1 MGGITRADFTLNERY
16 EKDSGVIFLSGIQA
30 LARLLLEQH
39 RRDQRAGLNT
49 GGFVSGYRG
58 SPLGG
63 LDQVLWEQKALLD
76 AHNVHFQPGVN
87 EELAATAVWGSQQVG
102 LFPGATVDGVYGFW
116 YGKAPGLDRAC
127 DAIRHA
133 NAAGTAA
140 NGGVLLV
147 VGDDHGCK
155 SSTLPSHSELAL
167 KDLGIPVL
175 NPANVQDVLDY
186 GLFGWAMS
194 RYSGCW
200 TGLIA
205 LADNMDSSGT
215 VIVDPTAVSYITPE
229 HDDDVHISPGRAA
242 LDQEAL
248 LHEVKLPLAV
258 RFARAN
264 GINRLL
270 ADPEQ
275 ARVGIVSTGKAYLD
289 VREALANLGFVDEA
303 AIAAAGI
310 RLLKLGMSWP
320 LDDEEISHFS
330 RGLETLVV
338 VEEKRAF
345 VEEEL
350 KSLLFNQGAG
360 ESPQLAANSLEIVGK
375 RSANGELLLGATG
388 EITVAEVARML
399 ARYLS
404 ERSPD
409 VRLNRAYLER
419 IDTLSSSVAGIA
431 GKAKTDRL
439 PMFCAGC
446 PHNTSTRV
454 PEGSR
459 ASAGIGCHYMAQ
471 WMDRETSTFTQM
483 GGEGANWTG
492 QAPFTSERHIFVNL
506 GDGTYF
512 HSGLL
517 AVRQAVA
524 SGVNV
529 TYKILVNDAVA
540 MTGGQPVDGELD
552 VPRLIRQLQAEGVAH
567 IEVVS
572 DAPEALGKP
581 GVDVHHRDDLDEVQ
595 KRFRE
600 IGGCSVIIYQQ
611 TCATELRRR
620 RKRGLATD
628 PDVRVV
634 INDAVCEGCGDCSV
648 QSNCVAVEP
657 LLTELGVKRRI
668 NQTTCNKDLSCVKGF
683 CPAFVLVRG
692 GALRKPAGVSV
703 SLDELRGK
711 APLPDQTA
719 GTRDAANVLIAG
731 VGGTGVVTVSAL
743 LGTAAHLDGL
753 AVSTLDMTG
762 LAQKGGAVFSHVR
775 IARDARQ
782 IHGTRIA
789 AGQADMLLACDLITG
804 ASQDALALTDTE
816 RTLSVINTDV
826 VPTAEFVL
834 HQDADHHGDERL
846 KRIES
851 FSSVALPVDAAR
863 LCLRLLGS
871 TATLNVFL
879 LGYAWQQGGIP
890 VSIEALERAIE
901 LNGTAVQENLKAFHF
916 GRVAAWRLDAPDLD
930 KGLDVGLDETAVA
943 AEVAR
948 GPMDPI
954 ISDDLESLIGAR
966 RELLTAY
973 QGRELADRFEN
984 LVRRVQLA
992 EQSISESAADDLAR
1006 AVAESYARLLA
1017 YKDEYEVARLY
1028 SDGRFEARLE
1038 QAFEDGFKPA
1048 YLLAPP
1054 MMGRK
1059 KRRFGAWMGPVYG
1072 WLAKFRFLRGT
1083 PIDPFGYLGERKLER
1098 WSIDHFETVVQE
1110 LVDGLNQSNY
1120 AIAVRIASLADTVRG
1135 YGHVKEASR
1144 GRWLE
1149 EESRLL
1155 EEFHRPPAPLQLF
1168 DPARQS
1174 AA

>member
-1 MGGITRADFTLNERY
+1 MTQIVRADFTLAERY

-39 RRDQRAGLNT
+39 RRDKRAGLNT

-63 LDQVLWEQKALLD
+63 LDQVLWQQKALLET
-76 AHNVHFQPGVN
+76 HNVHFQPGVN

-102 LFPGATVDGVYGFW
+102 LFPDATVDGVYGFW

-155 SSTLPSHSELAL
+155 SSTLPSHSELTL

-186 GLFGWAMS
+186 GLFGWALS
-194 RYSGCW
+194 RFSGCW

-205 LADNMDSSGT
+205 LADNMDSAGT
-215 VIVDPTAVSYITPE
+215 VTIDDSASPYVIPEVAEEVNIT
-229 HDDDVHISPGRAA
+229 SGRPA
-242 LDQEAL
+242 LEQEAL

-264 GINRLL
+264 GINRVL
-270 ADPEQ
+270 ADPAD
-275 ARVGIVSTGKAYLD
+275 ARLGIVTTGKAYLD
-289 VREALANLGFVDEA
+289 VREALAQLSLVTEA
-303 AIAAAGI
+303 DIERAGI

-320 LDDEEISHFS
+320 LDDEEMVRFS
-330 RGLETLVV
+330 RGLETLLV

-345 VEEEL
+345 VEESL
-350 KSLLFNQGAG
+350 KSLLFNRSGAM
-360 ESPQLAANSLEIVGK
+360 EIVGK
-375 RSANGELLLGATG
+375 RGAAGEPLLAATG
-388 EITVAEVARML
+388 EIRVAEVAQT
-399 ARYLS
+399 
-404 ERSPD
+404 
-409 VRLNRAYLER
+409 LER
-419 IDTLSSSVAGIA
+419 YISQRCPGALIDRTYLDRTAVLSQALVEVTGQ
-431 GKAKTDRL
+431 AKTDRL

-483 GGEGANWTG
+483 GGEGVNWTG
-492 QAPFTSERHIFVNL
+492 QAPFTEEPHIFVNL

-517 AVRQAVA
+517 AIRQSVA
-524 SGVNV
+524 SGANL

-552 VPRLIRQLQAEGVAH
+552 IPGLVAQLQAEGVSH

-572 DAPEALGKP
+572 DAPDALSAA
-581 GVDVHHRDDLDEVQ
+581 GVPVHHRDDLDAVQ
-595 KRFRE
+595 RRFRE
-600 IGGCSVIIYQQ
+600 IVGCSVIIYQQ

-620 RKRGLATD
+620 RKRGLAED
-628 PDVRVV
+628 PDVRVL

-657 LLTELGVKRRI
+657 LNTEFGIKRQI
-668 NQTTCNKDLSCVKGF
+668 NQTACNKDLSCVKGF

-692 GALRKPAGVSV
+692 AELRKPRGLAV
-703 SLDELRGK
+703 ELAALRDR
-711 APLPDQTA
+711 APVPDQFPAT
-719 GTRDAANVLIAG
+719 ANVLIAG

-775 IARDARQ
+775 IGGAADAL
-782 IHGTRIA
+782 HGTRIA
-789 AGQADMLLACDLITG
+789 AGQTDLLLACDLITA
-804 ASQDALALTDTE
+804 ASRDALTLADGK
-816 RTLSVINTDV
+816 RTLAVVNTDV
-826 VPTAEFVL
+826 VPTADFVL
-834 HQDADHHGDERL
+834 HQDADHHGAERL
-846 KRIES
+846 DRISS
-851 FSSVALPVDAAR
+851 FSRETLAVDGAH
-863 LCLRLLGS
+863 LCARLLGS

-879 LGYAWQQGGIP
+879 LGFAWQQGLIP
-890 VSIEALERAIE
+890 VSMAALERAME
-901 LNGTAVQENLKAFHF
+901 LNGTAVEDNLKAFHF
-916 GRVAAWRLDAPDLD
+916 GRIAAWDVDAL
-930 KGLDVGLDETAVA
+930 GLPEPQKDPA
-943 AEVAR
+943 AAGQ
-948 GPMDPI
+948 GPMDPVC
-954 ISDDLESLIGAR
+954 SDDLESLIAAR
-966 RELLTAY
+966 REHLSAY
-973 QGRELADRFEN
+973 QGPQLADRFES
-984 LVRRVQLA
+984 LVRRVQVAERALA
-992 EQSISESAADDLAR
+992 SATTQGKSAGGDLFAR
-1006 AVAESYARLLA
+1006 AVAQSYARLLA

-1028 SDGRFEARLE
+1028 VDGRFRARLE
-1038 QAFEDGFKPA
+1038 RTFTAGYRPT

-1054 MMGRK
+1054 LLGTK
-1059 KRRFGAWMGPVYG
+1059 KRQFGAWMSGAYSV
-1072 WLAKFRFLRGT
+1072 LARLKFLRGT
-1083 PIDPFGYLGERKLER
+1083 PLDPFGYLGERKQER
-1098 WSIDHFETVVQE
+1098 WSIAHFEAVVTE
-1110 LVDGLNQSNY
+1110 LLAGLDQANL
-1120 AIAVRIASLADTVRG
+1120 ALAVRIASLPDSVRG
-1135 YGHVKEASR
+1135 YGHVKEAAR
-1144 GRWLE
+1144 ERWLE

-1155 EEFHRPPAPLQLF
+1155 EEFRRPPAPLQLF

>member
-1 MGGITRADFTLNERY
+1 MSQIVRADFTLNERY

-39 RRDQRAGLNT
+39 RRDKRAGLNT

-63 LDQVLWEQKALLD
+63 LDQVLWQQKALLE

-102 LFPGATVDGVYGFW
+102 LFPGARVDGVYGFW

-133 NAAGTAA
+133 NAAGAAA

-186 GLFGWAMS
+186 GLFGWALS

-200 TGLIA
+200 AGLIA

-215 VIVDPTAVSYITPE
+215 VVLDDAVEPYVTLERPVDVNMST
-229 HDDDVHISPGRAA
+229 GRAA
-242 LDQEAL
+242 LEQEAL

-258 RFARAN
+258 EFARAN

-270 ADPEQ
+270 ANPPD
-275 ARVGIVSTGKAYLD
+275 ARLGIVTTGKAYLD
-289 VREALANLGFVDEA
+289 VREALAQLSLVTESDIEQ
-303 AIAAAGI
+303 AGI

-320 LDDEEISHFS
+320 LDAQQMEQFS
-330 RGLETLVV
+330 QGLETLLV
-338 VEEKRAF
+338 VEEKRPF

-350 KSLLFNQGAG
+350 KSLLFNCAG
-360 ESPQLAANSLEIVGK
+360 SLEIVGK
-375 RSANGELLLGATG
+375 RSADGEPLLAATG
-388 EITVAEVARML
+388 EIRVAEVAQM
-399 ARYLS
+399 
-404 ERSPD
+404 
-409 VRLNRAYLER
+409 LER
-419 IDTLSSSVAGIA
+419 YIASRCPGASIDRSYLDRTAALGQALVEVTGQ
-431 GKAKTDRL
+431 AKTDRL

-492 QAPFTSERHIFVNL
+492 QAPFTDEEHIFVNL

-517 AVRQAVA
+517 AIRQSVA
-524 SGVNV
+524 SGANL
-529 TYKILVNDAVA
+529 TYKILLNDAVA

-552 VPRLIRQLQAEGVAH
+552 VPQLVAQLQAEGVSH
-567 IEVVS
+567 LEVVS
-572 DAPEALGKP
+572 DAPDALS
-581 GVDVHHRDDLDEVQ
+581 GVGVPVHHRDDLDQVQ
-595 KRFRE
+595 RRFRE
-600 IGGCSVIIYQQ
+600 YKGCSVIIYQQ
-611 TCATELRRR
+611 ICATELRRR
-620 RKRGLATD
+620 RKRGLADD
-628 PDVRVV
+628 PDVRVM

-657 LLTELGVKRRI
+657 LNTELGIKRQI
-668 NQTTCNKDLSCVKGF
+668 NQTACNKDLSCLKGF

-692 GALRKPAGVSV
+692 AELRKPRGLAR
-703 SLDELRGK
+703 ELATLREQ
-711 APLPDQTA
+711 APEPKDIPDN
-719 GTRDAANVLIAG
+719 ANLLIAG

-762 LAQKGGAVFSHVR
+762 LAQKGGAVFGHVR
-775 IARDARQ
+775 IGKDSKAL
-782 IHGTRIA
+782 HGTRIA
-789 AGQADMLLACDLITG
+789 AGQTDLLLACDLITG
-804 ASQDALALTDTE
+804 ASRDALTLADGK
-816 RTLSVINTDV
+816 RTLSVVNTDV
-826 VPTAEFVL
+826 VPTADFVL
-834 HQDADHHGDERL
+834 HQDADHHGAERL
-846 KRIES
+846 ARIES
-851 FSSVALPVDAAR
+851 FSREMRAVDGAR
-863 LCLRLLGS
+863 LCTRLLGS

-879 LGYAWQQGGIP
+879 LGFAWQLGLIP
-890 VSIEALERAIE
+890 VSIAALERAIE
-901 LNGTAVQENLKAFHF
+901 LNGTAVEDNLKAFHF
-916 GRVAAWRLDAPDLD
+916 GRIAAWDPDTL
-930 KGLDVGLDETAVA
+930 GLPA
-943 AEVAR
+943 AEDEAAAADR
-948 GPMDPI
+948 GPMDPVR
-954 ISDDLESLIGAR
+954 SDDLESLIAAR
-966 RELLTAY
+966 RDLLTAY
-973 QGRELADRFEN
+973 QGQQLADRFEN
-984 LVRRVQLA
+984 LVRRVQVV
-992 EQSISESAADDLAR
+992 EQELVDGDPALAR

-1028 SDGRFEARLE
+1028 ADGRFEARL
-1038 QAFEDGFKPA
+1038 ARTFESGYRQT

-1054 MMGRK
+1054 LMGTK
-1059 KRRFGAWMGPVYG
+1059 KRRFGAWMGGAYRL
-1072 WLAKFRFLRGT
+1072 LARLKFLRGT
-1083 PIDPFGYLGERKLER
+1083 SLDPFGYLGERKRER
-1098 WSIDHFETVVQE
+1098 WSISHFEEVVAE
-1110 LVDGLNQSNY
+1110 LLTDLERTNH
-1120 AIAVRIASLADTVRG
+1120 ALAVRIASLPEHVRG
-1135 YGHVKEASR
+1135 YGHVKEAAR
-1144 GRWLE
+1144 ERWLA

-1155 EEFHRPPAPLQLF
+1155 EEFHRPPAPVLLF
-1168 DPARQS
+1168 DPARKS

>member
-1 MGGITRADFTLNERY
+1 MTSSQEAQIVRADFTLNERY
-16 EKDSGVIFLSGIQA
+16 EKESGVIFLSGIQA

-39 RRDQRAGLNT
+39 RRDRRAGLNT

-63 LDQVLWEQKALLD
+63 LDQVLWQQKALLES
-76 AHNVHFQPGVN
+76 HNVQFQPGVN

-102 LFPGATVDGVYGFW
+102 LFPGATVDGVYGLW

-133 NAAGTAA
+133 NAAGTAE

-186 GLFGWAMS
+186 GLFGWALS

-215 VIVDPTAVSYITPE
+215 VLI
-229 HDDDVHISPGRAA
+229 DDAISPYVMPERIEEVNITAGRAA
-242 LDQEAL
+242 LEQEAL
-248 LHEVKLPLAV
+248 LHEVKLPLAIQ
-258 RFARAN
+258 FARAN
-264 GINRLL
+264 GINRVL
-270 ADPEQ
+270 ADPAD
-275 ARVGIVSTGKAYLD
+275 ARLGIIATGKAYLD
-289 VREALANLGFVDEA
+289 VREALAQLSLVTEQDIER
-303 AIAAAGI
+303 AGI

-320 LDDEEISHFS
+320 LDEEEMVRFS
-330 RGLETLVV
+330 RGLETLLV

-350 KSLLFNQGAG
+350 KSLLFNQ
-360 ESPQLAANSLEIVGK
+360 ANGMEIVGK
-375 RSANGELLLGATG
+375 RSAQGEALLAGTG
-388 EITVAEVARML
+388 EIRVADVAKTLSRYIEERCPG
-399 ARYLS
+399 ARID
-404 ERSPD
+404 RTF
-409 VRLNRAYLER
+409 LER
-419 IDTLSSSVAGIA
+419 TTALSQALVEVTGQ
-431 GKAKTDRL
+431 AKTDRL

-492 QAPFTSERHIFVNL
+492 QAPFTDEEHIFVNL

-517 AVRQAVA
+517 AIRQAVA
-524 SGVNV
+524 SGANM

-552 VPRLIRQLQAEGVAH
+552 VPQLVAQLRAEGVEH
-567 IEVVS
+567 VEIVS
-572 DAPEALGKP
+572 DAPTALGHP
-581 GVDVHHRDDLDEVQ
+581 GAPVHHRDDLDAVQ
-595 KRFRE
+595 RRFRE
-600 IGGCSVIIYQQ
+600 IKGCSVIIYQQ

-620 RKRGLATD
+620 RKRGLADD
-628 PDVRVV
+628 PDVRVM

-657 LLTELGVKRRI
+657 LVTELGIKRQI
-668 NQTTCNKDLSCVKGF
+668 NQTACNKDLSCVKGF

-692 GALRKPAGVSV
+692 AELRKPKGVAAE
-703 SLDELRGK
+703 LAELREK
-711 APLPDQTA
+711 APLPDATL
-719 GTRDAANVLIAG
+719 DAANVLIAG

-743 LGTAAHLDGL
+743 LGTAAHIDGL

-762 LAQKGGAVFSHVR
+762 LAQKGGAVFGHVR
-775 IARDARQ
+775 IAPDANAL
-782 IHGTRIA
+782 HGTRIA
-789 AGQADMLLACDLITG
+789 AGQTDLLLACDLITG
-804 ASQDALALTDTE
+804 ASRDALTLADGKK
-816 RTLSVINTDV
+816 TLSVVNTDV

-834 HQDADHHGDERL
+834 HQDADHHGAERL
-846 KRIES
+846 ARLES
-851 FSSVALPVDAAR
+851 FSREARTVDGAR
-863 LCLRLLGS
+863 LCARLLGS

-879 LGYAWQQGGIP
+879 LGFAWQQGLIP
-890 VSIEALERAIE
+890 VSIAALERAIE
-901 LNGTAVQENLKAFHF
+901 LNGTAVTDNLKAFHF
-916 GRVAAWRLDAPDLD
+916 GRIAAWSPDALEL
-930 KGLDVGLDETAVA
+930 GGATA
-943 AEVAR
+943 AEAANGR
-948 GPMDPI
+948 GPMDPLV
-954 ISDDLESLIGAR
+954 SDDLESLIAAR
-966 RELLTAY
+966 REHLTAY
-973 QGRELADRFEN
+973 QGRQLADRFEN
-984 LVRRVQLA
+984 LVRRVQVA
-992 EQSISESAADDLAR
+992 EQGLGAATDDSLAR
-1006 AVAESYARLLA
+1006 AVAESYAKLLA

-1028 SDGRFEARLE
+1028 ADGRFAARMEKTFEAGYR
-1038 QAFEDGFKPA
+1038 QT

-1054 MMGRK
+1054 LMGAK
-1059 KRRFGAWMGPVYG
+1059 KRRFGAWMGAAYG
-1072 WLAKFRFLRGT
+1072 WLAKLKFLRGT
-1083 PIDPFGYLGERKLER
+1083 PLDVFGYMAERKQER
-1098 WSIDHFETVVQE
+1098 WSIEHFESVVGE
-1110 LVDGLNQSNY
+1110 LLAELDRSNHGL
-1120 AIAVRIASLADTVRG
+1120 AVRIAGLADVVRG
-1135 YGHVKEASR
+1135 YGHIKEANR
-1144 GRWLE
+1144 ERWLE
-1149 EESRLL
+1149 EEGKLL
-1155 EEFHRPPAPLQLF
+1155 EEFHRPPAPVLLF
-1168 DPARQS
+1168 DPAKKS